1 ALVISLSASGRTRL
15 ALASVVVI
23 LPCSNNDV
31 ARFANINRSCAGDP
45 PRRVPLVGVGIGS
58 PRSAS
63 QPQDHLQ
70 LLRLCVVLAVVVAS
84 VRKARRGLRTPGLA
98 CTSTTVGG
106 GSSRGVESRRAV
118 LQRQAETGELHLH
131 LVYRL
136 SAEVTDVEQVGL
148 TPGHQLANR
157 VDSLTLQAVV
167 RPH

>member
-1 ALVISLSASGRTRL
+1 
-15 ALASVVVI
+15 
-23 LPCSNNDV
+23 
-31 ARFANINRSCAGDP
+31 
-45 PRRVPLVGVGIGS
+45 
-58 PRSAS
+58 
-63 QPQDHLQ
+63 LQ
-70 LLRLCVVLAVVVAS
+70 LLRLCVVLAIVVAS

-167 RPH
+167 RPHRQVEVLDRHRVGGDGVSLLRRRTDLNAFGINVQL